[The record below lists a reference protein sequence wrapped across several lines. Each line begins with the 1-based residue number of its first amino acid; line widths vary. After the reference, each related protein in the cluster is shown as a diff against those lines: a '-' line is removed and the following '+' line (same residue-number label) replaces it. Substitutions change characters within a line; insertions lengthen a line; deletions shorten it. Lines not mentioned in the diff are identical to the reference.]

1 MVFSSSVFLFQ
12 FLPLTLIVYYLLPKR
27 ARNFFLLID
36 SLIFFAWNQ
45 LNYLW
50 LILFSIVVNYLGGLF
65 IDRCRKQSFRRF
77 WLVIAILINLGLLGY
92 FKYFNFLMENFSAL
106 TGRAIDF
113 TAVILPIGISFF
125 TFQSMSYV
133 IDVYRKKAAVQ
144 KNLFNLALYVAMF
157 PQLIAGPIVRYTDV
171 AAEIDSRS
179 VNLND
184 FYDGTVRFIC
194 GLAKKVLI
202 SNTLAVAVDQIWAN
216 GLDRTGFWIV
226 WAGSILYTLQIYFDF
241 SGYSDMAI
249 GLGRYFG
256 FHFPE
261 NFNLP
266 YISRSITEFWRRWHI
281 SLSGWFRDYV
291 YIPLGGNRKHVL
303 FNLAVVFLLTGIWH
317 GAQWTF
323 VLWGIYN
330 GFFIIIERI
339 LKGKTFIKGF
349 PDWSKRLFGSLYTLF
364 IVNLGWVLFRAP
376 DLNQA
381 WTWIRQ
387 MFGIGLPANPGFTVF
402 WYLNHLVLAAAIA
415 GIFFSSSWPRRIKD
429 RLQKHLSQPVFL
441 ILQNLC
447 CILLFL
453 ASAMSVVSGAY
464 NPFIYFQF

>member
-1 MVFSSSVFLFQ
+1 MVFSSSVFLFL

-65 IDRCRKQSFRRF
+65 IDRCGKQPFRCF

-144 KNLFNLALYVAMF
+144 KKLFNLALYVAMF

-184 FYDGTVRFIC
+184 FYYGTVRFIC

-266 YISRSITEFWRRWHI
+266 YISRSITEFWRRWHM

-330 GFFIIIERI
+330 GFFILGERI
-339 LKGKTFIKGF
+339 LRKYSLHLPGKLKSF
-349 PDWSKRLFGSLYTLF
+349 LGSLYTLF
-364 IVNLGWVLFRAP
+364 VVNLGWVLFRAP
-376 DLNQA
+376 ELSEA
-381 WTWIRQ
+381 WIWIKQ
-387 MFGIGLPANPGFTVF
+387 MFGCSLPPHPGVTVF
-402 WYLNHLVLAAAIA
+402 WYLNRLVLTAAVA
-415 GIFFSSSWPRRIKD
+415 GIFFSSSFPRKIKEQ
-429 RLQKHLSQPVFL
+429 LQSHLSLPAFL
-441 ILQNLC
+441 LLQNTCCIILFLC
-447 CILLFL
+447 CIL
-453 ASAMSVVSGAY
+453 SVVSGSY